1 MPSSR
6 SASPS
11 SKAGRVVYETK
22 IRVRYAE
29 IDAQGHV
36 NNANYL
42 SYFEVGRVEWLRAT
56 GQSYREMERR
66 GRGLVVVEALV
77 RYRRPA
83 FFDDELTLR
92 TELAELGKVALSFDY
107 EVIRDGEQVA
117 TGYTRHACVDLSTG
131 KPVRMPEALL
141 QLAPD
146 RP

>member
-1 MPSSR
+1 LSR

-11 SKAGRVVYETK
+11 SKARRVVHETK

-56 GQSYREMERR
+56 GHSYREMERR

-83 FFDDELTLR
+83 FFDDELTLQ
-92 TELAELGKVALSFDY
+92 TALAELGKVALRFDY
-107 EVIRDGEQVA
+107 EVLKGGEQVA
-117 TGYTRHACVDLSTG
+117 AGYTRHACVDLSTG
-131 KPVRMPEALL
+131 KPVRMPEELL
-141 QLAPD
+141 RLAPEE
-146 RP
+146 P